1 MSALAYKLKDNNITI
16 IESFNFDKPNTKE
29 FNVLIGALNMS
40 DKRTLFVVPEYNK
53 NIHLSARNLPKS
65 EVMIAS
71 DLNTYQIMK
80 AARVVLVEKSVVKLE
95 EVLTA

>member
-40 DKRTLFVVPEYNK
+40 DTLKKFF
-53 NIHLSARNLPKS
+53 AF
-65 EVMIAS
+65 
-71 DLNTYQIMK
+71 LNMK
-80 AARVVLVEKSVVKLE
+80 I
-95 EVLTA
+95 

>member
-1 MSALAYKLKDNNITI
+1 MA
-16 IESFNFDKPNTKE
+16 
-29 FNVLIGALNMS
+29 

-80 AARVVLVEKSVVKLE
+80 AARVVLVENSVVKLE

>member
-1 MSALAYKLKDNNITI
+1 MSALAYKLKDNNITV
-16 IESFNFDKPNTKE
+16 IESFNFEKPNTKE
-29 FNVLIGALNMS
+29 FNLLINTLNMA

-53 NIHLSARNLPKS
+53 NVHLSSRNLPKS

-80 AARVVLVEKSVVKLE
+80 ASRVVLVESSIQKIE
-95 EVLTA
+95 EVLAA